1 MTRKVETILSEL
13 YDNFSQVETDKTNE
27 EILGLKKEIKEKDTL
42 IHDLNEKIE
51 VLEKWIQIHYPN

>member
-13 YDNFSQVETDKTNE
+13 YDNFSQVEADKTNE